1 MIRRDFLA
9 ASALGI
15 PGLALTGD
23 SGTGMVRNR
32 APGSAAINFAYDGY
46 MYTPEEYIGVLV
58 HISDQMEIEADWHAV
73 GGVVAQVEERM
84 KEWTGMEDAIF
95 MPSGTMANN
104 LSIRVISQDRHAI
117 FVPERSHILNSEGDS
132 AQVLHQKVMV
142 PIAPGEPYFSLDQLV
157 SAIDQHKAR
166 SSFGYNIGA
175 ISMEIAG
182 RLVNQRTQG
191 FEEMKEISFYARAN
205 GIPIHL
211 DGARVHSAAAY
222 TGVSVKQYCELFDT
236 VYMDLYKYFRATSG
250 AVLCGPTSVISQMKR
265 FIKMCGGSLL
275 FNWPNAAVAYYY
287 MQGFEERFQHAKTHG
302 EKIIQGINELG
313 EVRVTSFND
322 GTNVFLLDFG
332 KTNPRAFAQYL
343 ERHHNIM
350 LRMGSYDADSNTIP
364 FKVNETQLQ
373 ASADDTIAAFKEAV
387 QRSL

>member
-9 ASALGI
+9 VSGLGI
-15 PGLALTGD
+15 PGLALAGD
-23 SGTGMVRNR
+23 RGTRRVQNR
-32 APGSAAINFAYDGY
+32 VPGSAAINFAYDGY

-73 GGVVAQVEERM
+73 GGVVEQVEERM

-104 LSIRVISQDRHAI
+104 LSIRVISQDRHII

-132 AQVLHQKVMV
+132 AQVLHQKMMV
-142 PIAPGEPYFSLDQLV
+142 PIAPGEAYFSLDQLV
-157 SAIDQHKAR
+157 STIDQHKAR
-166 SSFGYNIGA
+166 SSYGYNIGA

-182 RLVNQRTQG
+182 RLVNQRTQD
-191 FEEMKEISFYARAN
+191 FEAMEAISSYARAN
-205 GIPIHL
+205 EIPIHL
-211 DGARVHSAAAY
+211 DGARVHSATAY

-250 AVLCGPTSVISQMKR
+250 AVLCGPTSVIAQMKR

-275 FNWPNAAVAYYY
+275 FNWPNAAVAHYY
-287 MQGFEERFQHAKTHG
+287 MQGFEERFQQAKAHG
-302 EKIIQGINELG
+302 ERIIQGINELG
-313 EVRVTSFND
+313 EVRVTSFDD
-322 GTNVFLLDFG
+322 GTNVFLLNFG
-332 KTNPRAFAQYL
+332 ETNPQTFAQYL
-343 ERHHNIM
+343 EEDHNIM
-350 LRMGSYDADSNTIP
+350 LRIGSYDSDSNTIP

-373 ASADDTIAAFKEAV
+373 DSAENIIAAFEAAV
-387 QRSL
+387 QRSI